1 MTLSTEMGHNSAME
15 IFSDNIS
22 IPPMPEASIHQH
34 SHHRRHRGRKE
45 RMTAGLLREMPHIT
59 VFHTQN
65 EGPGLEGLSPV
76 RLEIEPGEKR
86 RVMSARKR
94 TFKGFDSLIPEQMNI
109 SPGAGTPVKAMRHP
123 TGRNVFGGHIIRAV
137 HDEESL
143 ASGKKRRVS
152 FDQRFNINSFGS
164 PTESVFPAATA
175 GSLIPITAAVG
186 GKPSTKPTPSSKP
199 QVRSSGGDVTPTFNI
214 TFFDWADYEYMRPA
228 DKKQFSKK
236 QGSDKHATKSPST
249 ELVTLTSEESCKHH
263 LDCLPGSCC
272 NLRKHVCELHNRGF
286 NNKCYDS
293 CMCEEGLAVIIIPL
307 LVKFGSHIDWIF
319 DYLTDVN
326 GKIAIAAYIT
336 VINGFLL
343 IIYKGP
349 LYKVAV
355 RACFLGFAF
364 GCGLILSLADT
375 AWTHFGW
382 YMCSLSF
389 FHYSEYLVTAII
401 NPRSLSLDS
410 FLLNHSIEYTLAAI
424 SSWIEFTVEMLLIPE
439 IKQVNWLCLVG
450 LVMVLCGDS
459 LRKAAMLTAGSNFN
473 HIVQNE
479 KAQSHVLVTT
489 GVYALF
495 RHPSYVGWFYWS
507 TGTQIMLCNPIC
519 ILGYTI
525 ASWRFFR
532 ERIEEEEISL
542 IHFFGEDYVEYK
554 KKVFTGL
561 PFISGIRVNS

>member
-1 MTLSTEMGHNSAME
+1 MAGSKLVLEGR
-15 IFSDNIS
+15 IS
-22 IPPMPEASIHQH
+22 I
-34 SHHRRHRGRKE
+34 
-45 RMTAGLLREMPHIT
+45 
-59 VFHTQN
+59 
-65 EGPGLEGLSPV
+65 
-76 RLEIEPGEKR
+76 
-86 RVMSARKR
+86 
-94 TFKGFDSLIPEQMNI
+94 I
-109 SPGAGTPVKAMRHP
+109 S
-123 TGRNVFGGHIIRAV
+123 FI
-137 HDEESL
+137 S
-143 ASGKKRRVS
+143 
-152 FDQRFNINSFGS
+152 
-164 PTESVFPAATA
+164 
-175 GSLIPITAAVG
+175 
-186 GKPSTKPTPSSKP
+186 
-199 QVRSSGGDVTPTFNI
+199 
-214 TFFDWADYEYMRPA
+214 
-228 DKKQFSKK
+228 
-236 QGSDKHATKSPST
+236 
-249 ELVTLTSEESCKHH
+249 
-263 LDCLPGSCC
+263 
-272 NLRKHVCELHNRGF
+272 
-286 NNKCYDS
+286 
-293 CMCEEGLAVIIIPL
+293 GLAVIIIPL